1 VTGRGSGK
9 IFFLVCRTSDC
20 DEELLLAD
28 ERRWAS
34 LKNGELFPDIK
45 AEVWARINDA
55 RPVFFLGAG
64 LLVTIFGAST
74 SGFKVN
80 I

>member
-28 ERRWAS
+28 ERLAS

-45 AEVWARINDA
+45 AEVWARISDA